1 MAGSDQ
7 PGLTPRDVLAEILM
21 NALRREG
28 ILLAGTGAKNVADE
42 ILHRPG
48 VLRWI
53 VADLGDRGVTWDGNG
68 PGGEPGRVLAIL
80 PNAEDD

>member
-1 MAGSDQ
+1 MAGFDE
-7 PGLTPRDVLAEILM
+7 PGITPRDVLAGILM

-28 ILLAGTGAKNVADE
+28 ILLAESGAKNVADE

-53 VADLGDRGVTWDGNG
+53 VADLGDRGVEWDGTT
-68 PGGEPGRVLAIL
+68 PGGETTRVLAIL
-80 PNAEDD
+80 PDVDEE